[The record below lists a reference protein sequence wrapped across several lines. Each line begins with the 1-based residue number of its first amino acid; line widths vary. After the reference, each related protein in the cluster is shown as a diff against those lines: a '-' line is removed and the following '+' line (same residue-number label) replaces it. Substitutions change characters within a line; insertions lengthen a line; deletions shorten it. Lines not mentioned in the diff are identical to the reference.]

1 MDIEKA
7 YPTHEIGRGPKNLK
21 LFLARNRH
29 GLEAIRCSTF
39 YYAET
44 NTSILFL
51 AVFLC
56 KSADNTLAVLA
67 VHEFNGV
74 LAWENGNTLVW
85 KCNQDLVSLC
95 FLLLNHSHEI
105 GIHFE

>member
-1 MDIEKA
+1 MEIEIYKA

-29 GLEAIRCSTF
+29 GLRAIHYSTF

-51 AVFLC
+51 VFFFCKTANDTFAVF
-56 KSADNTLAVLA
+56 T
-67 VHEFNGV
+67 VHEF
-74 LAWENGNTLVW
+74 
-85 KCNQDLVSLC
+85 
-95 FLLLNHSHEI
+95 
-105 GIHFE
+105 